1 MNKTPKIVLIG
12 FLLATAAGF
21 IPLTAQSSDWR
32 PKFRIEFGAGWLSTS
47 FGDVGLIGDA
57 ADAAQK
63 FLYDDRFTAMYTN
76 TEILYWSFT
85 GLTDGF
91 PQFKNAIPLDVRLR
105 FQSPWDL
112 VTFSLGF
119 RSISQI
125 KDQTFSN
132 VYERTVSET
141 ESHTELMAFNP
152 YRMSINAYAI
162 PLTFFYNMTDG
173 EAVDASLFVSVGP
186 SWGSAL
192 LEKSWTEAFEQL
204 VDGER
209 SVEAPPVNH
218 SLRMEGKGVGVLVEG
233 GTRLDFNMGS
243 LLSVFIEA
251 GFTYQSVFS
260 FKGKGREVNGSV
272 EENWEGQWMIRATN
286 LDASWGTTSI
296 DFIDSRP
303 TKGSA
308 VWAEKAF
315 TFSSSGGTVRG
326 GISIRF

>member
-1 MNKTPKIVLIG
+1 MNKTPKIILIG
-12 FLLATAAGF
+12 LLMAAAGGT
-21 IPLTAQSSDWR
+21 IPLTGQSSDWR

-63 FLYDDRFTAMYTN
+63 FLYDDRLTAMYTN
-76 TEILYWSFT
+76 KDILYWSST

-91 PQFKNAIPLDVRLR
+91 PQFKNAFPWDVRLR

-119 RSISQI
+119 RSFSQV

-132 VYERTVSET
+132 VFERTVSET
-141 ESHTELMAFNP
+141 ESHIELMAFNP
-152 YRMSINAYAI
+152 YRLSINAYAI

-173 EAVDASLFVSVGP
+173 EAVDASLFLSVGP

-192 LEKSWTEAFEQL
+192 LEKSWTEEFEQL
-204 VDGER
+204 IDGER
-209 SVEAPPVNH
+209 SVESPPVSH
-218 SLRMEGKGVGVLVEG
+218 SLRMEGKGFGVLVEG
-233 GTRLDFNMGS
+233 GTRLDFNLGS
-243 LLSVFIEA
+243 LLSIFIEA

-286 LDASWGTTSI
+286 LEASWGKTSI

-303 TKGSA
+303 TRSAA
-308 VWAEKAF
+308 VWAEKNF
-315 TFSSSGGTVRG
+315 TYSSSGGTVRG
-326 GISIRF
+326 GFSIRF